1 MPLLPQSPT
10 TAGAP
15 VPTSLR
21 EQVRRL
27 ERAHSAQRAG
37 RMAVPLGLPEID
49 GLLPDGG
56 LLTGALHEI
65 EAGLA
70 PSGRVAAHDGAALA
84 FTAFLIGRLGPGT
97 LAVVPPTLRSL
108 RRTALCAGAGRLVRP
123 GAAADGH
130 RAARGGSVLGDG
142 GRAAHA
148 RHRRRRRRDCA
159 PPIPPPA
166 AACRSRPRRTAC
178 PPCCC
183 APSRR
188 RRKASVRRAGGR
200 FSGVIRR
207 DDTFVRAR
215 SRPLA
220 GRAAAQPLRQ
230 ALGRR
235 DAILAPGVE
244 R

>member
-1 MPLLPQSPT
+1 MPVISPN
-10 TAGAP
+10 AFAPPVANDRGNP
-15 VPTSLR
+15 VPPTLR

-37 RMAVPLGLPEID
+37 RTAVPLGLPEID
-49 GLLPDGG
+49 AAAARRRPADRRPARDRGGAGAVRPGRRPRRRGAGLHRLPDGP
-56 LLTGALHEI
+56 
-65 EAGLA
+65 AG
-70 PSGRVAAHDGAALA
+70 PRH
-84 FTAFLIGRLGPGT
+84 P
-97 LAVVPPTLRSL
+97 AVVPPALGRL

-130 RAARGGSVLGDG
+130 GAARRGSVLGDG

-148 RHRRRRRRDCA
+148 RYRRRCRARPRRRSHRRPPPVARRREERRA
-159 PPIPPPA
+159 RPA
-166 AACRSRPRRTAC
+166 AARP
-178 PPCCC
+178 
-183 APSRR
+183 
-188 RRKASVRRAGGR
+188 AGAAAKRLRDALAGR
-200 FSGVIRR
+200 LGALA
-207 DDTFVRAR
+207 RAR